1 MGKSELIGSAK
12 YAANV
17 SLFYEK
23 NGLLLRAT
31 NNWTGRT
38 MQGLSSGLP
47 IYTRPYHQ
55 LDLNGDYEFN
65 KHLMVT
71 ASIINLTRSMPRQY
85 LGGDTTARLYE
96 LEYAGRQYYVGL
108 TYKFGDGG

>member
-1 MGKSELIGSAK
+1 
-12 YAANV
+12 AANI

-23 NGLLLRAT
+23 NGLLLRVT

-47 IYTRPYHQ
+47 IYTEPYHQ

-65 KHLMVT
+65 KHLMLA
-71 ASIINLTRSMPRQY
+71 ASIINLNKATPRSY
-85 LGGDTTARLYE
+85 LGGDTTARLYQY
-96 LEYAGRQYYVGL
+96 EYAGRQYYLGL
-108 TYKFGDGG
+108 TYKFGNGG